1 MTILG
6 NILWIVLGGLLL
18 FVEYLASGIVL
29 CCTIVG
35 IPFGFQCFKLAVV
48 ALAPFGVE
56 IGDTPR
62 ADGCLSVL
70 MNILWIL
77 IGDIW
82 ISLTHLALALL
93 FAITIIGLPFALQHI
108 KLAGLALTPFGREIR

>member
-48 ALAPFGVE
+48 ALAPFGVN
-56 IGDTPR
+56 IGDAPK
-62 ADGCLSVL
+62 ADGCLAVL

-77 IGDIW
+77 IGGIW

>member
-1 MTILG
+1 
-6 NILWIVLGGLLL
+6 
-18 FVEYLASGIVL
+18 
-29 CCTIVG
+29 
-35 IPFGFQCFKLAVV
+35 
-48 ALAPFGVE
+48 
-56 IGDTPR
+56 
-62 ADGCLSVL
+62 

-77 IGDIW
+77 IGGIW